1 MDEFK
6 VGRIG
11 ILKMEKRIFSGMWIA
26 VLQAIVLETFVENII
41 TVLEIIEILVCFGA
55 KQIQFRYFSAK
66 LRQNLSS
73 ESPALL
79 GIDAVFTTHHRI

>member
-55 KQIQFRYFSAK
+55 KQIQFRS
-66 LRQNLSS
+66 
-73 ESPALL
+73 
-79 GIDAVFTTHHRI
+79 